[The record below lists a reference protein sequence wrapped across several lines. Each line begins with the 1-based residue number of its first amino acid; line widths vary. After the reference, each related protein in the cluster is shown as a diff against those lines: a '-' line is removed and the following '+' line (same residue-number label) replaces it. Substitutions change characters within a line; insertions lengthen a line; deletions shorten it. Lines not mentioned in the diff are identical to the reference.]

1 VNRLRSFA
9 HDYLLPLVIS
19 ALVLRALIPAGFMPG
34 HGAGL
39 SLTATL
45 CNTPSQPDSGRAE
58 TEVIEIAG
66 SGMPSGVGAMHC
78 DFCLVPVL
86 GAVYTFPPFAPPAA
100 ISADSSAERPDAPPS
115 RFALDRAQIPRAPP
129 LA

>member
-1 VNRLRSFA
+1 VNRLRNFA
-9 HDYLLPLVIS
+9 NDYLLPLVIG

-34 HGAGL
+34 GGAGL
-39 SLTATL
+39 SLTAQM
-45 CNTPSQPDSGRAE
+45 CNTSVTGAPSTE
-58 TEVIEIAG
+58 TIEIPGAG
-66 SGMPSGVGAMHC
+66 APMTAAAMHC

-86 GAVYTFPPFAPPAA
+86 AAAYSLHVPQSPGAIAFASQ
-100 ISADSSAERPDAPPS
+100 SARDDAPVS